1 MWHCRFVF
9 KVVLAKYKYCHVPA
23 KTLISSE
30 QTAARADALARGDAD
45 PEAGAGP
52 GLGVPPPPGDHGRL
66 RAIPLQDAGGVA
78 RPGNNNINYYSG
90 YY

>member
-9 KVVLAKYKYCHVPA
+9 KVVLSKYKYCHVP

>member
-1 MWHCRFVF
+1 MTIWDALYNSGQEHYIPPDI
-9 KVVLAKYKYCHVPA
+9 KQNLPY
-23 KTLISSE
+23 SE
-30 QTAARADALARGDAD
+30 QTVARADALAGGDAD